1 MTAQPLKT
9 HRPVARALAAVL
21 KLLVLLL
28 VCACQPASPSGNPRT
43 LWINYS
49 QREIDLVLV
58 DYEPPL
64 F

>member
-9 HRPVARALAAVL
+9 HRPVTRPLVAVL

-28 VCACQPASPSGNPRT
+28 VCACQPATPSGNPRT